1 MGNLYGEIDLTLLGR
16 LVRNHPSL
24 VKKVQFKDGEHQLL
38 NINVNERQQASEKG
52 NTHYIRASV
61 KKEEMVQGVNY
72 YLGDLK
78 VSQYQAEPQRPVKA
92 QRPVDNPQSG
102 GDEDLPF

>member
-1 MGNLYGEIDLTLLGR
+1 MENMFGQIDLTILGR

-61 KKEEMVQGVNY
+61 KKEEMVHGVNY

-78 VSQYQAEPQRPVKA
+78 PSTFGGNNVQQQQQPRPAK
-92 QRPVDNPQSG
+92 QETKE
-102 GDEDLPF
+102 DEDFPF

>member
-1 MGNLYGEIDLTLLGR
+1 MENMFGQIDLTILGR

-38 NINVNERQQASEKG
+38 NINVNERQQASDKG
-52 NTHYIRASV
+52 HTHYIRASV

-72 YLGDLK
+72 YIADLK
-78 VSQYQAEPQRPVKA
+78 PSTFGSNTAQSQ
-92 QRPVDNPQSG
+92 PQSKQSAPES
-102 GDEDLPF
+102 DEELPF